1 MAKGKNKSNNKIA
14 ELTDLLKGMS
24 PTQLATLEGLIAGER
39 QGENVRGLQDYENTA
54 AAAPGLGVATA
65 APATAFG
72 NLPTLSDTSAR
83 AGAGREAIAASERA
97 ATQRNLATQASE
109 NTGIQPEKG
118 RSRLEKLWGG
128 IKSGVKSAADW
139 ANQGD
144 FKDPRR
150 GIRPRNVSP
159 QEWEA
164 RGGRVQQQEDIAAN
178 KHGLMG
184 PSYSGFGAA
193 APAAPPAAAA
203 TTTPTQAAA
212 SGGGRT
218 AAQRTSSASQRA
230 SAAAA
235 QRRAMA
241 RGRRQGGRTATAPDA
256 PRVAPAPGVIT
267 RANAEKAANLE
278 KMRDVYRQRPAPTPS
293 PTGASGPQD
302 QMTEV
307 TEQVSSR
314 RNVPGPRAKTPQERQ
329 KEVMS
334 TATDMPVGSAGA
346 LQAAGEKINTGGAQM
361 RPAPLTTEQTFGNAL
376 YGGATSP
383 DAKAGA
389 AMSEDP
395 GRVRAD
401 AEPQVRLMEL
411 EKQAAYM
418 MQRLQAGDTRAQAQL
433 EGIFSEVDRIES
445 QVRGAGRPTR
455 TLDRGMSGTS
465 SVRGGQGTMGGA
477 RVPSVMQSRNLSE
490 LRAQYN
496 AIRNAPNAGGR
507 SQRRAR

>member
-1 MAKGKNKSNNKIA
+1 MAPRKGRGFTRRKKKENKVE

-24 PTQLATLEGLIAGER
+24 PTQLASLEGFIAGER
-39 QGENVRGLQDYENTA
+39 QGENVRGLQDYENTT

-72 NLPTLSDTSAR
+72 SLPTLSDTSAR
-83 AGAGREAIAASERA
+83 AGAGRETIAASERA
-97 ATQRNLATQASE
+97 ATQRNLATQASA

-118 RSRLEKLWGG
+118 RSRLDKLWGG
-128 IKSGVKSAADW
+128 IKGGVKSAADW

-203 TTTPTQAAA
+203 ATTTPTQAAA

-241 RGRRQGGRTATAPDA
+241 RGRRQGGRTAPAPDA
-256 PRVAPAPGVIT
+256 PVNTQETAIPMPNTDVTASRSPMGV
-267 RANAEKAANLE
+267 R
-278 KMRDVYRQRPAPTPS
+278 
-293 PTGASGPQD
+293 GPQD
-302 QMTEV
+302 QMTQG
-307 TEQVSSR
+307 TGQVSSR

-329 KEVMS
+329 MEVMGA
-334 TATDMPVGSAGA
+334 ATNLVDGPQSVPLTTGGAGA
-346 LQAAGEKINTGGAQM
+346 IQAAGERINTGGAQM
-361 RPAPLTTEQTFGNAL
+361 RPAPLTTDQTFGNAL

-383 DAKAGA
+383 DPKAGA

-411 EKQAAYM
+411 EKQAANM
-418 MQRLQAGDTRAQAQL
+418 LQRLKAGDVRAQAQL

-445 QVRGAGRPTR
+445 QVQGIGRNPN
-455 TLDRGMSGTS
+455 
-465 SVRGGQGTMGGA
+465 A
-477 RVPSVMQSRNLSE
+477 RVKNVEASGRVGQQRVPERLQNRNLAQF
-490 LRAQYN
+490 RAEYN
-496 AIRNAPNAGGR
+496 AIRDAQNAGGR
-507 SQRRAR
+507 SRRRAR

>member
-1 MAKGKNKSNNKIA
+1 MAPRKGRGFTRRKKKENKVE

-24 PTQLATLEGLIAGER
+24 PTQLASLEGFIAGEQ

-54 AAAPGLGVATA
+54 AAAPGLGVATG
-65 APATAFG
+65 APTTAFG
-72 NLPTLSDTSAR
+72 GLPTLSDTSAR
-83 AGAGREAIAASERA
+83 AGAGREAVAASGRA
-97 ATQRNLATQASE
+97 ATQRGLASQASA

-118 RSRLEKLWGG
+118 RSRLDKLWGG
-128 IKSGVKSAADW
+128 IKGGVKSAADW

-193 APAAPPAAAA
+193 APAAPPAAATA
-203 TTTPTQAAA
+203 PAQAAA

-235 QRRAMA
+235 QQRAMA
-241 RGRRQGGRTATAPDA
+241 RGRRQGGRTAPAPDA
-256 PRVAPAPGVIT
+256 PVNTQETAIPMPNTDVTARRSPMGV
-267 RANAEKAANLE
+267 R
-278 KMRDVYRQRPAPTPS
+278 
-293 PTGASGPQD
+293 GPQD
-302 QMTEV
+302 QMTEG
-307 TEQVSSR
+307 TGQVSSR
-314 RNVPGPRAKTPQERQ
+314 RNVPGPKARTERQRAKEIVSGLSDVQLGQGQGQDNRIAE
-329 KEVMS
+329 
-334 TATDMPVGSAGA
+334 
-346 LQAAGEKINTGGAQM
+346 AARNLNTG
-361 RPAPLTTEQTFGNAL
+361 PVEQTYGNAL
-376 YGGATSP
+376 YGGQSARDPRPQAEIRADEGSFIRP
-383 DAKAGA
+383 DAQP
-389 AMSEDP
+389 E
-395 GRVRAD
+395 VRM
-401 AEPQVRLMEL
+401 MEL
-411 EKQAAYM
+411 EKQAANM
-418 MQRLQAGDTRAQAQL
+418 MQRLQAGDMRAQAQL

-465 SVRGGQGTMGGA
+465 SRGGQGMMGGA
-477 RVPSVMQSRNLSE
+477 RVPSVMQSRNLNE
-490 LRAQYN
+490 LRARFN

>member
-1 MAKGKNKSNNKIA
+1 MAKRKNKANNKIE

-24 PTQLATLEGLIAGER
+24 PTQLATLEGFIAGER

-72 NLPTLSDTSAR
+72 GMPTLSDTSAR

-97 ATQRNLATQASE
+97 ATQRNLATQASA

-118 RSRLEKLWGG
+118 RSRLSKLWGG
-128 IKSGVKSAADW
+128 IKGGVKSAADW

-164 RGGRVQQQEDIAAN
+164 RQGRVQQQEDIAAN

-184 PSYSGFGAA
+184 PSYSGF
-193 APAAPPAAAA
+193 APAAQAAQAAQTAA
-203 TTTPTQAAA
+203 TTPAQT
-212 SGGGRT
+212 GGPPALT
-218 AAQRTSSASQRA
+218 EASQRGMERA
-230 SAAAA
+230 
-235 QRRAMA
+235 RR
-241 RGRRQGGRTATAPDA
+241 RFGGRGFGGQGAGTTPPVAAPAPDA
-256 PRVAPAPGVIT
+256 PVNTQETAIPMPNTDVTARRSPMGV
-267 RANAEKAANLE
+267 R
-278 KMRDVYRQRPAPTPS
+278 
-293 PTGASGPQD
+293 GPQD
-302 QMTEV
+302 QMTQG
-307 TEQVSSR
+307 TGQVSSR

-361 RPAPLTTEQTFGNAL
+361 RPAPNTVQQTYGNAL

-401 AEPQVRLMEL
+401 AEPQARLMEL
-411 EKQAAYM
+411 EKQAALL
-418 MQRLQAGDTRAQAQL
+418 MQRLKAGDVRAEAQL
-433 EGIFSEVDRIES
+433 AHIFSDVDRIES

-455 TLDRGMSGTS
+455 TLDRGLSGTS
-465 SVRGGQGTMGGA
+465 DTRAGQGMMGGA
-477 RVPSVMQSRNLSE
+477 RVPSAMQSRNLSE
-490 LRAQYN
+490 LRAQFN

>member
-1 MAKGKNKSNNKIA
+1 MAKRKNKANNKIE

-24 PTQLATLEGLIAGER
+24 PTQLATLEGFIAGNQ

-65 APATAFG
+65 APTTAFG
-72 NLPTLSDTSAR
+72 GLPTLSDTSAR
-83 AGAGREAIAASERA
+83 AGAGREAVAASERA
-97 ATQRNLATQASE
+97 ATQRNLASQASAT
-109 NTGIQPEKG
+109 TGIQPEKG
-118 RSRLEKLWGG
+118 RSRLSKLWGG
-128 IKSGVKSAADW
+128 IKGGVKSAADW

-164 RGGRVQQQEDIAAN
+164 RQGRVQQQEDIAAN

-184 PSYSGFGAA
+184 PSYSGFQAA

-203 TTTPTQAAA
+203 TAPAQAAA

-241 RGRRQGGRTATAPDA
+241 RGRRQGGRVASP
-256 PRVAPAPGVIT
+256 PMAPATGNPVGGPQAQVTQGDVTPRPMGV
-267 RANAEKAANLE
+267 R
-278 KMRDVYRQRPAPTPS
+278 
-293 PTGASGPQD
+293 GPQD
-302 QMTEV
+302 QMTQG
-307 TEQVSSR
+307 TGQVSSR

-329 KEVMS
+329 MEVMG

-361 RPAPLTTEQTFGNAL
+361 RPAPNTVQQTYGNAL

-383 DAKAGA
+383 DPKAGA

-411 EKQAAYM
+411 EKQAANM
-418 MQRLQAGDTRAQAQL
+418 MQRLQAGDMRAQAQL

>member
-1 MAKGKNKSNNKIA
+1 MAPRKGRGFTRRKKKENKVE

-24 PTQLATLEGLIAGER
+24 PTQLATLQGFIAGER
-39 QGENVRGLQDYENTA
+39 QGENVRGLQDYENMA

-83 AGAGREAIAASERA
+83 AGAGREAVAASERA
-97 ATQRNLATQASE
+97 AMQRNLASQASAT
-109 NTGIQPEKG
+109 TGIQPEKG
-118 RSRLEKLWGG
+118 RSRLDKLWGG
-128 IKSGVKSAADW
+128 LKGGVKSAADW

-184 PSYSGFGAA
+184 PSYSGFQAA
-193 APAAPPAAAA
+193 APAAPPAAATA
-203 TTTPTQAAA
+203 PAQAAA

-218 AAQRTSSASQRA
+218 AEQRASSASQRA

-235 QRRAMA
+235 QQRAMA
-241 RGRRQGGRTATAPDA
+241 RGRRQGGRTAPAPDA
-256 PRVAPAPGVIT
+256 PVNTQETAIPMPNTDVTARRSPMGV
-267 RANAEKAANLE
+267 R
-278 KMRDVYRQRPAPTPS
+278 
-293 PTGASGPQD
+293 GPQA
-302 QMTEV
+302 QMTQG
-307 TEQVSSR
+307 TGQVSSR

-329 KEVMS
+329 MEVMG

-346 LQAAGEKINTGGAQM
+346 LQAAGERINTGGAQI

-401 AEPQVRLMEL
+401 AEPQARLMEL
-411 EKQAAYM
+411 EKQAANM
-418 MQRLQAGDTRAQAQL
+418 MQRLQAGDMRAQAQL

-465 SVRGGQGTMGGA
+465 SRGGQGMMGGA
-477 RVPSVMQSRNLSE
+477 RVPSVMQSRNLNE
-490 LRAQYN
+490 LRARFN